1 MDVCHLLAN
10 KEKKK
15 VNEKKLNHLG
25 IDVGKRRCRAALKDD
40 RGRILEEFFFGNNS
54 VGILELIKRIHNH
67 RTKNC
72 NAVLESTGNMWM
84 RVHYTLEDNGI
95 DTILAN
101 TYKTKIIAQAKI
113 KSDKLDARILSD
125 LLRTGLISE
134 SYVPVKDFRD
144 KRSLVRHRIVLSR
157 TKTKM
162 ANKVHA
168 ILDKYEYRTE
178 LTDMFGIHGIQ
189 WLKTL
194 SVSPIDRII
203 LDTMIASIETID
215 NQIEIVS
222 KEIVRYAWHDSKDV
236 KILLSITGI
245 DIFSA
250 MLISTE
256 IVDIKR
262 FSTPWKLVSYAGLA
276 PSIRESSGKIKTGR
290 ITKQGSPLL
299 RWIIVQCALSAIRYD
314 NHMRIFYERIKQR
327 KGHGKAIVATAK
339 EMFVIIWYML
349 TRHQL
354 YRYMNRTRYEQ
365 KLERLKK
372 IGSQERQHK
381 VIR

>member
-1 MDVCHLLAN
+1 VYGCLPPVSQQI
-10 KEKKK
+10 KKK

-25 IDVGKRRCRAALKDD
+25 IDVGKRKCRAALKDD
-40 RGRILEEFFFGNNS
+40 RGKILDEFFFGNNS
-54 VGILELIKRIHNH
+54 DGILELIKRIHNH
-67 RTKNC
+67 RMKKC

-84 RVHYTLEDNGI
+84 RIHDTLEDNGI

-101 TYKTKIIAQAKI
+101 TFKTKIIAQAKI

-134 SYVPVKDFRD
+134 SYVPVKEFRE

-157 TKTKM
+157 TKTKL
-162 ANKVHA
+162 ANKIHA

-178 LTDMFGIHGIQ
+178 LTDIFGIHGIE
-189 WLKTL
+189 WLKIL
-194 SVSPIDRII
+194 SVSPIDKII
-203 LDTMIASIETID
+203 LDTTLASIGSID
-215 NQIEIVS
+215 NQIQIIS
-222 KEIVRYAWHDSKDV
+222 KEIARYAWHDSKDV

-262 FSTPWKLVSYAGLA
+262 FVTPWKLVSYAGLA

-299 RWIIVQCALSAIRYD
+299 RWILVQCALSAIRYEH
-314 NHMRIFYERIKQR
+314 HMRTFYERIKQR

-339 EMFVIIWYML
+339 EMLVIIWYML

-354 YRYMNRTRYEQ
+354 YKYINISRYEQ

-372 IGSQERQHK
+372 IGSQR
-381 VIR
+381 

>member
-1 MDVCHLLAN
+1 M
-10 KEKKK
+10 
-15 VNEKKLNHLG
+15 
-25 IDVGKRRCRAALKDD
+25 
-40 RGRILEEFFFGNNS
+40 
-54 VGILELIKRIHNH
+54 IKRIHNH
-67 RTKNC
+67 GTKKC

-84 RVHYTLEDNGI
+84 RIHDTLEDNGI

-101 TYKTKIIAQAKI
+101 TFKTKIIAQAKI

-339 EMFVIIWYML
+339 EMFVIIRYML

-381 VIR
+381 VEWTHIFGNTFPIIL